1 MSGTFVC
8 GPVSTGAADALWR
21 ELRARVDVPAGC
33 ALQLWTLGLRDR
45 STPGAD
51 TLPGDLGSPSTL
63 AWTRLPGDPRG
74 ALVGSDPAT
83 YLWVGGLLTS
93 DGTATPRV
101 EQVRVDVATESWLIH
116 LPPVYAE
123 PGPSADFLDRAM
135 RWMQSELRDDEELL
149 DLMPARFDPW
159 AADDARGESPR
170 SALDE
175 LAGWLG
181 VTLDEQW
188 SEARR
193 RAVTAEAHQLHAARG
208 TPDGLARLLSLYL
221 DATVSVLDPPDPV
234 SLWVLDDAGV
244 QEPPALGLTTRLTA
258 SAPGGAVVDSTAVP
272 GRSTMSDGTDYG
284 AELYDETAHRFCV
297 QAYAVDLPDRAD
309 QEALRR
315 LVDAEKPAHLDYHL
329 CVVEANARVGF
340 QARVGVDAIVAGPR
354 GDLVLDAV
362 GAGLG
367 TASNLNPRD
376 TSRTHDPD
384 HRVRTGTAVLGAGL
398 HLT

>member
-1 MSGTFVC
+1 MLCFDLAGRWIGRAETPNGWRSREVFAVPGPCETVRFLVTGLDGARLVLDPRRRGRVWARSSADRSDRC
-8 GPVSTGAADALWR
+8 GRRALWR

-123 PGPSADFLDRAM
+123 PGPSAEFLDRAM

-175 LAGWLG
+175 PPAGSG
-181 VTLDEQW
+181 SPST
-188 SEARR
+188 SSGAR
-193 RAVTAEAHQLHAARG
+193 
-208 TPDGLARLLSLYL
+208 P
-221 DATVSVLDPPDPV
+221 
-234 SLWVLDDAGV
+234 AGV
-244 QEPPALGLTTRLTA
+244 R
-258 SAPGGAVVDSTAVP
+258 
-272 GRSTMSDGTDYG
+272 
-284 AELYDETAHRFCV
+284 
-297 QAYAVDLPDRAD
+297 
-309 QEALRR
+309 
-315 LVDAEKPAHLDYHL
+315 
-329 CVVEANARVGF
+329 
-340 QARVGVDAIVAGPR
+340 
-354 GDLVLDAV
+354 
-362 GAGLG
+362 
-367 TASNLNPRD
+367 
-376 TSRTHDPD
+376 
-384 HRVRTGTAVLGAGL
+384 
-398 HLT
+398 